1 MPAITSLR
9 SSIATALTDNSKYS
23 VFSFPPATP
32 IANSVIVTPDDPYIV
47 PSNNDYSAISPMA
60 NFKISILVPLL
71 DNEGNLAGI
80 EADVVRVF
88 ALLEAS
94 SIVFNVGSVSAPS
107 VLSIASGDLLTCDI
121 AISTLTEWSYSMDD
135 WTKEQADFL
144 IKIGQLP
151 ATKPAT
157 QPTSKKDEE

>member
-1 MPAITSLR
+1 MPAITTLR
-9 SSIATALTDNSKYS
+9 SSIASALTDNSKYS

-32 IANSVIVTPDDPYIV
+32 IANSVIITPADPYIV
-47 PSNNDYSAISPMA
+47 PSNNDYTAISPLA

-88 ALLEAS
+88 SLLEAS

-121 AISTLTEWSYSMDD
+121 AISTLTEWS
-135 WTKEQADFL
+135 
-144 IKIGQLP
+144 
-151 ATKPAT
+151 
-157 QPTSKKDEE
+157 

>member
-1 MPAITSLR
+1 MTAITTLR
-9 SSIATALTDNSKYS
+9 TSIATALADNSLYS

-32 IANSVIVTPDDPYIV
+32 IANSVIVTPADPYIT
-47 PSNNDYSAISPMA
+47 PNNNTHSTISPMA

-80 EADVVRVF
+80 ETDIVRVF
-88 ALLEAS
+88 ELLAAS

-121 AISTLTEWSYSMDD
+121 AISTLTEWS
-135 WTKEQADFL
+135 
-144 IKIGQLP
+144 
-151 ATKPAT
+151 
-157 QPTSKKDEE
+157 

>member
-1 MPAITSLR
+1 MPAITTLR
-9 SSIATALTDNSKYS
+9 ASIATALTDNTKWS
-23 VFSFPPATP
+23 VFSYPPATP
-32 IANSVIVTPDDPYIV
+32 IANSVIITPSDPYII
-47 PSNNDYSAISPMA
+47 PSNNDYTAIAPLA

-80 EADVVRVF
+80 ETDIVRVF

-121 AISTLTEWSYSMDD
+121 AISTLTEWS
-135 WTKEQADFL
+135 
-144 IKIGQLP
+144 
-151 ATKPAT
+151 
-157 QPTSKKDEE
+157 

>member
-1 MPAITSLR
+1 MPAITTLR

-32 IANSVIVTPDDPYIV
+32 IANSVIVTPADPYIV
-47 PSNNDYSAISPMA
+47 PTNNDYTAIAPMA

-80 EADVVRVF
+80 EIDIIRVF

-121 AISTLTEWSYSMDD
+121 AISTLTEWS
-135 WTKEQADFL
+135 
-144 IKIGQLP
+144 
-151 ATKPAT
+151 
-157 QPTSKKDEE
+157 

>member
-1 MPAITSLR
+1 MPAITTLR
-9 SSIATALTDNSKYS
+9 FSIATALTDNSKYS

-32 IANSVIVTPDDPYIV
+32 IANSVIVTPADPYIV
-47 PSNNDYSAISPMA
+47 PTNNDRTSVAPLA

-80 EADVVRVF
+80 EADIIRVF

-121 AISTLTEWSYSMDD
+121 AISTLTEWS
-135 WTKEQADFL
+135 
-144 IKIGQLP
+144 
-151 ATKPAT
+151 
-157 QPTSKKDEE
+157 